1 MKKNILRAGV
11 VVAAAAMLFGN
22 LAPAQAAYQS
32 NGSFGALYL
41 YDGSYALTSAGT
53 WAGQVVGSASGTASD
68 TVLTCPATSNGA
80 FTFLSTAAN
89 TGTPASWNAKA
100 PLTFSSGTKNI
111 LQPDLS
117 PASQVN
123 GNADGVKTNGGTYN
137 LGVACTSNSGVTLQA
152 AFYRTITV
160 TAGTGAWTAAAP
172 AVETSGAS
180 LPTPTW
186 AVTTVSAHDGREAGS
201 VWVGDVLTASMNQVG
216 VFPADYTTSYQWK
229 RNGNPI
235 ASQTGATYTVVDA
248 DGYAKVS
255 VDVIYTSA
263 GTSVTKNSIQT
274 PMILGGSAVLGGNVT
289 MSAGVSGMQN
299 GFLELSIP
307 ANAAA
312 TFGTPAIENNYS
324 VTRGTLGAV
333 QINDTR
339 WITTDGWDLQADVA
353 TFVSGANSITK
364 NNLGITPS
372 VVLASTKAT
381 GVTAAA
387 GTVAGTATYPTAI
400 ASAAKMADLGDTGV
414 TVLNA
419 NLVLRAPRTT
429 PAGTYTSTV
438 TLTLATK

>member
-11 VVAAAAMLFGN
+11 VVAAAAMLIGN

-41 YDGSYALTSAGT
+41 YDGSYALTSSGT
-53 WAGQVVGSASGTASD
+53 WAGQVVGSGSGTASD
-68 TVLTCPATSNGA
+68 TVLTCPSTANGA

-89 TGTPASWNAKA
+89 TNTPSAWNAKA
-100 PLTFSSGTKNI
+100 PLAFSSGTKNI

-160 TAGTGAWTAAAP
+160 TAGTGAWTAAAT
-172 AVETSGAS
+172 AVESTGAS
-180 LPTPTW
+180 LPTPTVT
-186 AVTTVSAHDGREAGS
+186 VTTASAQSNREAGS
-201 VWVGDVLTASMNQVG
+201 VWVGDVLTATRNQPT
-216 VFPADYTTSYQWK
+216 VFPTDYTITYQWK
-229 RNGNPI
+229 RNGNAI
-235 ASQTGATYTVVDA
+235 ANQTGATYTVVDS
-248 DGYAKVS
+248 DGYAKIS
-255 VDVIYTSA
+255 VDVVYASA
-263 GTSVTKNSIQT
+263 GTSVTKTSSQT
-274 PMILGGSAVLGGNVT
+274 PAVLGGSAVLGGTVT
-289 MSAGVSGMQN
+289 MSAGVSGISN

-312 TFGTPAIENNYS
+312 SFGASAIENNYS
-324 VTRGTLGAV
+324 VTRGTLGNV
-333 QINDTR
+333 QVNDTR
-339 WITTDGWDLQADVA
+339 WVTTDGWDLQADVA
-353 TFVSGANSITK
+353 TFVSGANSIAK
-364 NNLGITPS
+364 SNLGLVPT
-372 VVLASTKAT
+372 VVAASTTAT

-387 GTVAGTATYPTAI
+387 GTVAGSATYPTAI
-400 ASAAKMADLGDTGV
+400 ASAAKNANLGETGV

-419 NLVLRAPRTT
+419 NLTLRAPRATV
-429 PAGTYTSTV
+429 AGTYTSTV